1 MTSPRSH
8 SALED
13 AIREH
18 VGALCSAEPD
28 RRPGCEGNRRATD
41 YAAGILARAGWTV
54 STPEFVCL
62 DWRSDGA
69 SLQVEGTEVPIT
81 PSPYGPGTKVSGN
94 LVVIDDWADL
104 VDADMSSRILVIH
117 ERLAAEPLTP
127 KRFPFYGSEEHARII
142 HLLET
147 SDPAALLAVTGK
159 HPPLCGALDPF
170 PFIEDGDVDIP
181 SANLR
186 PQDADLLMR
195 SDGAAAQLEIRSE
208 RRRSQAQN
216 VIATRGP
223 QDRRITV
230 VAHID
235 TKPGTPGAVDNAAG
249 VATVLLL
256 SELLSPGAIDELS
269 VGVELLLVNGEDH
282 YAAPGE
288 LDWLAAHGDHL
299 DRVMLA
305 INIDGA
311 GYREGRTAFSTY
323 NIDPATEDLIEQ
335 ALDPRASVI
344 SGPAWYQSDHAIFA
358 MRGRPALA
366 FTTELVEEMLET
378 LFHAPDDTPDQV
390 DPGLVVDLARAIA
403 DLIVGWPG
411 GPDRNVSDDGTAD
424 TNPGSATKSSARGGS
439 SPASSLAS

>member
-1 MTSPRSH
+1 
-8 SALED
+8 
-13 AIREH
+13 
-18 VGALCSAEPD
+18 
-28 RRPGCEGNRRATD
+28 
-41 YAAGILARAGWTV
+41 
-54 STPEFVCL
+54 
-62 DWRSDGA
+62 
-69 SLQVEGTEVPIT
+69 
-81 PSPYGPGTKVSGN
+81 
-94 LVVIDDWADL
+94 
-104 VDADMSSRILVIH
+104 
-117 ERLAAEPLTP
+117 
-127 KRFPFYGSEEHARII
+127 
-142 HLLET
+142 
-147 SDPAALLAVTGK
+147 
-159 HPPLCGALDPF
+159 
-170 PFIEDGDVDIP
+170 
-181 SANLR
+181 
-186 PQDADLLMR
+186 
-195 SDGAAAQLEIRSE
+195 
-208 RRRSQAQN
+208 
-216 VIATRGP
+216 
-223 QDRRITV
+223 
-230 VAHID
+230 
-235 TKPGTPGAVDNAAG
+235 
-249 VATVLLL
+249 
-256 SELLSPGAIDELS
+256 
-269 VGVELLLVNGEDH
+269 VELLLVNGEDH